1 MAEPTT
7 RAAAFVAVLLLL
19 PGLIGCIA
27 TGPSRAAPGNP
38 WYLQTVATE
47 RQAIYD
53 MAVGDVDPKSP
64 GDELVVT
71 GGGGI
76 VDEYTRDTFQVKP
89 IFVALKTQLGV
100 AVGDVQ
106 SAYPGNEV
114 VSVGQDYKVHVVH
127 REASGARVAQTAW
140 ESVGS
145 VNGVTIGEFNASHTG
160 KEIAVAGDKAL
171 MAILT
176 EDKTQPNG
184 WSVNVMPVQYVPI
197 TNMMCYSADV
207 LPEYPGDEVVVGSF
221 SGDVYFAHRWANNMT
236 WNITSIWRD
245 DFAILGVSLGPS
257 LVPSLTGSILYIAG
271 FGGRLTMLNYN
282 GTNWTN
288 TTIFTEKKMNPLYT
302 VVPYD
307 IDPRYPG
314 VELVVSGIAS
324 NVHIVRYSSGN
335 WTEETVID
343 PSGQDRLKQL
353 YDMKLGEFDSS
364 HPGPELMMGGHLQ
377 DVLMLEYIEPSF
389 DLVPMPS
396 EQMAVS
402 GHDATFWVSVTA
414 IGYFTGEV
422 ALSADPGVT
431 LSPSKARPGDL
442 VKATVHTAPVPSE
455 RTITVNVTGR
465 SLDLGTN
472 RTVKLTVDALESTA
486 KGFDLE
492 VSPQVQYT
500 TPGFTTAFV
509 VRPTLING
517 WFGLLSY
524 SLNTTMSLTS
534 SHFDRTDSDLRDPA
548 VASLTPSGRIGSGAY
563 PVLLTVE
570 GYPVDYK
577 HFFRVTAVVVVVV
590 DASGAKDFSLT
601 SYPQEARG
609 VPGSTLRF
617 DLSLSPLTDFPDKVV
632 LTVDGVPPGSTGSLA
647 AKFVSLPTKVPFE
660 FDLGQR
666 TPESYHVMTFHAS
679 GGGKEHS
686 YAVIVSVAN
695 ASATGDFSLQ
705 VLPPTLMARP
715 GGTANFLVRVTG
727 QLAPTLTMVPGG
739 PFQASISFGKDGNP
753 EYRPMVVSIRSDA
766 SPGVYKGTVVG
777 RTDWEHNA
785 TFTVIVSTEQQEPD
799 LRLVSSDLLVSPG
812 QEWPTFR
819 LDAIVNRDII
829 VGKDLSYTAF
839 GLTDDPPTYTSHTYN
854 YSRDLSLPLP
864 QLDQG
869 TYLVLFV
876 FYTPDN
882 TYGRT
887 LFGTVTM
894 TSPVALL
901 TMRVQHDAWTP
912 REGASNGLRVT
923 VVNSGVAPASYV
935 TVELLMDGKTI
946 GRQVISSVPAKGES
960 APVDFRWT
968 ADSGDHNIT
977 AIIFVYNS
985 TTGGRVLAQ
994 PYTADLQIYPW
1005 SLKGPAISAALI
1017 FLVAAMLAYTVM
1029 SRSNTGAARM
1039 KRSRAKNDEE
1049 E

>member
-1 MAEPTT
+1 MAEAAA
-7 RAAAFVAVLLLL
+7 RAATLVAVLLVL
-19 PGLIGCIA
+19 PGLIGGLA

-38 WYLQTVATE
+38 WYVQTVATE

-53 MAVGDVDPKSP
+53 MAVGDIDPKSP

-76 VDEYTRDTFQVKP
+76 VDEYARDTFSVKP
-89 IFVALKTQLGV
+89 IFVALKTQIGV

-127 REASGARVAQTAW
+127 RETNGAWVAQTAW

-145 VNGVTIGEFNASHTG
+145 INGVTIGEFNASHPG

-176 EDKTQPNG
+176 EDKIQPTG
-184 WSVNVMPVQYVPI
+184 WSVVVMPVQYVPI

-207 LPEYPGDEVVVGSF
+207 LSEYPGDEVMVGSF

-245 DFAILGVSLGPS
+245 DYAILGVSLGPS
-257 LVPSLTGSILYIAG
+257 LVPSLTGPILYIAG

-288 TTIFTEKKMNPLYT
+288 TTIFMEKKMNPLYT

-314 VELVVSGIAS
+314 VELIVSGIAS
-324 NVHIVRYSSGN
+324 NIHIVRYSGGN

-353 YDMKLGEFDSS
+353 YDMELGEFDSS

-377 DVLMLEYIEPSF
+377 DVLMLDYIEPTF
-389 DLVPMPS
+389 DLVAMPS

-402 GHDATFWVSVTA
+402 GHDAAFWISVKA
-414 IGYFTGEV
+414 IGYFTGDV
-422 ALSADPGVT
+422 VLSTDSGVT
-431 LSPSKARPGDL
+431 LSNSKARPGDL
-442 VKATVHTAPVPSE
+442 VKVTVHTASVPSE
-455 RTITVNVTGR
+455 RTISVNVTGR

-472 RTVKLTVDALESTA
+472 RTVMLKVDALEGNA

-500 TPGFTTAFV
+500 TPGFTISFV
-509 VRPTLING
+509 VRPVLING

-590 DASGAKDFSLT
+590 NASGAKDFSLA

-609 VPGSTLRF
+609 VPGSTLGF
-617 DLSLSPLTDFPDKVV
+617 DLSLSPISDFPDKVV
-632 LTVDGVPPGSTGSLA
+632 LTVDGVPPGCTGTLTA
-647 AKFVSLPTKVPFE
+647 QFLSLPTKVPFKL
-660 FDLGQR
+660 DLGKK
-666 TPESYHVMTFHAS
+666 TPESYYVMTFHAS

-695 ASATGDFSLQ
+695 VSATGDFALQ

-715 GGTANFLVRVTG
+715 GGTVDFLVRVTG
-727 QLAPTLTMVPGG
+727 QLAPALTVVPGG
-739 PFQASISFGKDGNP
+739 PYQATISSGKDGNP

-766 SPGVYKGTVVG
+766 GPGVYKGTLVG

-785 TFTVIVSTEQQEPD
+785 TFTLIISANLQEPD

-819 LDAIVNRDII
+819 LDAVVNRELI
-829 VGKDLSYTAF
+829 VGKALRYTAL
-839 GLTDDPPTYTSHTYN
+839 GLGGDPPTYTSVAYN
-854 YSRDLSLPLP
+854 YSRNLSLPLP
-864 QLDQG
+864 QLDKG

-882 TYGRT
+882 TYGKT

-901 TMRVQHDAWTP
+901 TMLVQHEAWTP
-912 REGASNGLRVT
+912 RVGASNGLQVT
-923 VVNSGVAPASYV
+923 VVNSGLSPARYI
-935 TVELLMDGKTI
+935 TVEVLMDGKTI
-946 GRQVISSVPAKGES
+946 GRKVIPSVPAKGES

-977 AIIFVYNS
+977 AIIFVDNS
-985 TTGGRVLAQ
+985 TTDGRVLAQ

-1029 SRSNTGAARM
+1029 SRSNAGAART
-1039 KRSRAKNDEE
+1039 KRPRAKNDEE